1 MTKIIKGLFIALLFV
16 MLAGMANAAVTVTMT
31 TPTTGTTYNNL
42 ASNIRTIPITF
53 TVTDNNI
60 DVRDLNLTILYY
72 PVSTLKESG
81 NGTVVFEDVNVFD
94 LNVGGTTG
102 QTCTGNWTSFTC
114 DFRWTLPDSV
124 TLTEGAYFLDVNVM
138 DVTLGIPGFPA
149 GDAEIN
155 ADGNGTIRFTI
166 DNHISSAQQTRDLMA
181 IVGLVLA
188 AVVLL
193 GGLTAAFVFRTDITK
208 TAIVTVVAAIAVGI
222 GAMIIGVVLATL

>member
-124 TLTEGAYFLDVNVM
+124 TLAEGAYFLDVNVM
-138 DVTLGIPGFPA
+138 DVTLGPDWPG
-149 GDAEIN
+149 GSGEIN

-166 DNHISSAQQTRDLMA
+166 DNHISTADQTRALMA
-181 IVGLVLA
+181 IVGLILA
-188 AVVLL
+188 GVVLL
-193 GGLTAAFVFRTDITK
+193 GGLGSIAFLKTDLTK
-208 TAIVTVVAAIAVGI
+208 TAIVTVVAAIAVAI
-222 GAMIIGVVLATL
+222 GAMVIGVVLATL

>member
-1 MTKIIKGLFIALLFV
+1 MTRIIKGLFIALLFV
-16 MLAGMANAAVTVTMT
+16 MLAGMASAAVTVTMT

-72 PVSTLKESG
+72 PVGTLKESG

-94 LNVGGTTG
+94 LNGGGTSG
-102 QTCTGNWTSFTC
+102 QSCSGNWTSFAC

-124 TLTEGAYFLDVNVM
+124 TLAEGAYFLDVNVM
-138 DVTLGIPGFPA
+138 DVTLGPDWPA
-149 GDAEIN
+149 GAEEIN